1 MDIFQLIQD
10 GKISRYFRS
19 RKKLFQAGLVSH
31 ITQRAAGK
39 DILFIDDDDYR
50 SMLALMK
57 ELSEKYTISVYAFC
71 LMPNHIHLLIRPD
84 KNNLDQFIRDLC
96 GRYATRFNR
105 RYERRGHLFG
115 GPFRQAVVFDDAYLL
130 AVSLYIHLNPV
141 RAGLVSEPGNYRFS
155 SSRLYTTSASTS
167 AFVTP
172 DAVLSLLSET
182 HEERRRKYGNLLER
196 GKAIKSDNVL
206 EDERAIERFIIS
218 LKALRLPFLSGFIK
232 KDEEPSAP
240 PSSDTL
246 EEDIMDFEN
255 IRGLRKPEGM
265 KAKKYL
271 VEQLI
276 ARGYTITQV
285 ADHLGIARKTV
296 YNILA
301 YAAAK

>member
-1 MDIFQLIQD
+1 MDIYQLIQD
-10 GKISRYFRS
+10 GKIRRYFRS
-19 RKKLFQAGLVSH
+19 RKKFIHADFVSH

-39 DILFIDDDDYR
+39 DILFIDDDDYL
-50 SMLALMK
+50 SMLSLMK

-115 GPFRQAVVFDDAYLL
+115 GPFRQAVIFDDAYLL

-141 RAGLVSEPGNYRFS
+141 RSGLVGEAGSYRFS
-155 SSRLYTTSASTS
+155 SSQLYTKSASTS
-167 AFVTP
+167 SFVTP

-182 HEERRRKYGNLLER
+182 HEERRRKYRNLLDR

-206 EDERAIERFIIS
+206 EDERAIERFMIS
-218 LKALRLPFLSGFIK
+218 LKALRLPFLSGFLK

-240 PSSDTL
+240 TSSDAL
-246 EEDIMDFEN
+246 EEEIANFEN
-255 IRGLRKPEGM
+255 IRGLRKPECK

-285 ADHLGIARKTV
+285 ADYLGITRKTV
-296 YNILA
+296 YNILS
-301 YAAAK
+301 YAVA